1 MENIY
6 KELGFKQPEI
16 LVNPYGIKIYIG
28 TKGDSDWAVEIPKE
42 LCKAK
47 CSAFNYDKNF
57 MVYLVTEEDALDVA
71 KEFTEIARKKKGE
84 K

>member
-47 CSAFNYDKNF
+47 CSI
-57 MVYLVTEEDALDVA
+57 LD
-71 KEFTEIARKKKGE
+71 IPRS
-84 K
+84 